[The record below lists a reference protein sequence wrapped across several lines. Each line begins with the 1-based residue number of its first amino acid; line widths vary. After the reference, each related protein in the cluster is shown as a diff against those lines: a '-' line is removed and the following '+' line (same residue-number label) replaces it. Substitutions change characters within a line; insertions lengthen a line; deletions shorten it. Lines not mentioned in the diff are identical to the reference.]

1 MATLASEAGS
11 GTGTPAG
18 GSVQEAPK
26 RGVVTRAES
35 GGYWVSLGGTEFLCA
50 LRGRLKKRQLR
61 VSNLLVV
68 GDEVTVGV
76 LPDGRGVCALGPPA
90 RLQAP
95 PSRAVHRHGPARGSP
110 AARGGQQVR
119 PRGRTGHPFLGRPA
133 PRDGSSGGPG
143 QRLRWPG
150 RAGTPGAP
158 GGTGL
163 LPGLNPLPGGGYLA
177 DTPGIRELGLFEEA
191 VDELGSVFPE
201 IEAAAARC
209 RFRNCT
215 HTHEP
220 DCAVKEAVE
229 RGEIDEDRYRNYV
242 RLRKRL

>member
-1 MATLASEAGS
+1 MAGACRNSGS
-11 GTGTPAG
+11 AWWD
-18 GSVQEAPK
+18 
-26 RGVVTRAES
+26 R
-35 GGYWVSLGGTEFLCA
+35 
-50 LRGRLKKRQLR
+50 
-61 VSNLLVV
+61 
-68 GDEVTVGV
+68 
-76 LPDGRGVCALGPPA
+76 
-90 RLQAP
+90 
-95 PSRAVHRHGPARGSP
+95 SP
-110 AARGGQQVR
+110 A
-119 PRGRTGHPFLGRPA
+119 
-133 PRDGSSGGPG
+133 
-143 QRLRWPG
+143 W
-150 RAGTPGAP
+150 
-158 GGTGL
+158 
-163 LPGLNPLPGGGYLA
+163 LNPLPGGGYLA